1 MASVSDSSS
10 MLSLSVSSGHGQGQV
25 TGMGNEG
32 GPSHMSHGHMEM
44 RQMMEQDTG
53 MLRWEG
59 DEDEGGGQFEASF
72 TMPDGVG
79 DSLPVSSC

>member
-1 MASVSDSSS
+1 
-10 MLSLSVSSGHGQGQV
+10 
-25 TGMGNEG
+25 
-32 GPSHMSHGHMEM
+32 
-44 RQMMEQDTG
+44 MMEQDTG